1 MHSQYGWSIA
11 AQLKWREK
19 TMIAKESTSVKGCGD
34 SLRPFASC
42 APIRLCDGGCR
53 AFFYL
58 WKGVKEYESEIHL
71 PQLWDSLGL

>member
-19 TMIAKESTSVKGCGD
+19 TMVAKESTSVYVTGWRG
-34 SLRPFASC
+34 
-42 APIRLCDGGCR
+42 

-71 PQLWDSLGL
+71 PQLWDTLGL